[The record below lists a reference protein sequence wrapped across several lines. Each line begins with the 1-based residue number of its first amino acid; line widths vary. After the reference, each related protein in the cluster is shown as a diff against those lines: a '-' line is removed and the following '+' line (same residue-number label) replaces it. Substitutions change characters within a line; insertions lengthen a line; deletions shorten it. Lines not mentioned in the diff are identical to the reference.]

1 MNISNLS
8 KIEVK
13 NLSINSS
20 CKSISRFEE
29 QKDMIQLLD
38 NQLKENVNI
47 FINYNFFLFHRIE
60 EPRLIRIIMK
70 KMKMILFIIKI
81 N

>member
-8 KIEVK
+8 KIELK
-13 NLSINSS
+13 NLSVNSS

-38 NQLKENVNI
+38 NQLKEKVNI
-47 FINYNFFLFHRIE
+47 FINYNYFLFNRKE
-60 EPRLIRIIMK
+60 NPRLIRIIMK
-70 KMKMILFIIKI
+70 KKKMIHLIIRI